1 MTEIALPRTF
11 EEFNDQRKASFIK
24 VHDYKQAGGKL
35 VGYLCSYT
43 PLEVIDVRLR
53 ADR

>member
-24 VHDYKQAGGKL
+24 VHDYKQASAPTA
-35 VGYLCSYT
+35 CSST
-43 PLEVIDVRLR
+43 RMRPTSCAPFPTAI
-53 ADR
+53 

>member
-24 VHDYKQAGGKL
+24 VHDYKQVSAPTA
-35 VGYLCSYT
+35 CSST
-43 PLEVIDVRLR
+43 RMRPTSCAPFPTAI
-53 ADR
+53 